1 MSEHAIQN
9 TIRNALAGKGLIF
22 RANVGQAWTG
32 EQFVRQ
38 GRNMLIINARPFT
51 TGLPPGFSDLFGLVP
66 VTITAD
72 MLGQKVAVF
81 TALEVKTAKGKPTTQ
96 QQAFVR
102 LRRGAP
108 GLVPPPVDDIE
119 AFWTPAEKAMVEQA
133 LACAVVGDAADVR
146 EGIADFA
153 RRHRPDELM
162 LTANIFDHGARL
174 HSFALAAQAFG
185 SDAGR

>member
-38 GRNMLIINARPFT
+38 GRNMLIVNARPFT

-72 MLGQKVAVF
+72 MVGQKVAVF
-81 TALEVKTAKGKPTTQ
+81 TALEVKTPKGKPTTQ
-96 QQAFVR
+96 QQAFIQAVNDNGGRAGVVR
-102 LRRGAP
+102 CAEDAVRVVEGA
-108 GLVPPPVDDIE
+108 
-119 AFWTPAEKAMVEQA
+119 A
-133 LACAVVGDAADVR
+133 
-146 EGIADFA
+146 
-153 RRHRPDELM
+153 
-162 LTANIFDHGARL
+162 
-174 HSFALAAQAFG
+174 
-185 SDAGR
+185 

>member
-72 MLGQKVAVF
+72 MVGQKVAVF
-81 TALEVKTAKGKPTTQ
+81 TALEVKTPKGKPTTQ
-96 QQAFVR
+96 QQAFIQAVNDNGGRAGVVR
-102 LRRGAP
+102 C
-108 GLVPPPVDDIE
+108 
-119 AFWTPAEKAMVEQA
+119 AEDAVRVVE
-133 LACAVVGDAADVR
+133 G
-146 EGIADFA
+146 E
-153 RRHRPDELM
+153 M
-162 LTANIFDHGARL
+162 
-174 HSFALAAQAFG
+174 
-185 SDAGR
+185 

>member
-38 GRNMLIINARPFT
+38 GRNMLIVNARPFT

-72 MLGQKVAVF
+72 MVGQKVAVF
-81 TALEVKTAKGKPTTQ
+81 TALEVKTPKGKPTTQ
-96 QQAFVR
+96 QQAFIQAVNDNGGRAGVVR
-102 LRRGAP
+102 C
-108 GLVPPPVDDIE
+108 
-119 AFWTPAEKAMVEQA
+119 AEDAVRVVE
-133 LACAVVGDAADVR
+133 
-146 EGIADFA
+146 
-153 RRHRPDELM
+153 
-162 LTANIFDHGARL
+162 
-174 HSFALAAQAFG
+174 G
-185 SDAGR
+185 SS